1 MFQTS
6 TKKKKNINCTYTT
19 VLISILKEKR
29 NRRIIIIR
37 VHLFGSLDTLGTF
50 DTLDTFI
57 HCGTTVTLV
66 TLYAIG

>member
-1 MFQTS
+1 MFETS
-6 TKKKKNINCTYTT
+6 PKKKKNINCTYTT

-29 NRRIIIIR
+29 NIRIIIR